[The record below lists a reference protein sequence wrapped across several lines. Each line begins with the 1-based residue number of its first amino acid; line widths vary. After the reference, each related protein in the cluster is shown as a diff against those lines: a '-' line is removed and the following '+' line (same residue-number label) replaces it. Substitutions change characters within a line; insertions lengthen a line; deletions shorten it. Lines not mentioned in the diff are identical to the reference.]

1 MCKSAVATKV
11 CKLFHVCEDGD
22 WLIILAVFFVIHMR
36 TNIFIWKS
44 WYTLNATYSIENLN
58 HSTLAIQL
66 ENSAQHRYCV
76 YIYKITYIYSEDK
89 KLSSFIWCLIVYIY
103 FIWMLYFARS
113 FYRVYLA
120 QTPFCFTHHVVV
132 KHISVDW
139 PLVSC
144 HTMRVCVYK
153 LLYSICDLQ
162 GTIYQQRLATQ

>member
-44 WYTLNATYSIENLN
+44 WHTLNATYSIENLN
-58 HSTLAIQL
+58 HSTLVIQL

-103 FIWMLYFARS
+103 FIWMLYLLVHFI
-113 FYRVYLA
+113 VYILRRRLFVSRITWSWNTF
-120 QTPFCFTHHVVV
+120 QLIDHWSVVIQWGYVFTNCY
-132 KHISVDW
+132 IRYA
-139 PLVSC
+139 
-144 HTMRVCVYK
+144 TYK
-153 LLYSICDLQ
+153 GLSTNKD
-162 GTIYQQRLATQ
+162 